1 MSKIF
6 IDEIFSKKHYHVI
19 YKAHLYIVYLYELT
33 STLVWIQLRIHLSR
47 WWTDGGRLSEKHRG
61 AKRHNGRPL
70 LLHQYKYAICDRCL
84 LLLRMLCY
92 VCSTRDI
99 FFCLTPILTPTSSC
113 SRWVWCRI
121 NFFASWFFFLSH
133 NWSSGFPLL
142 YKRFHLHR
150 NNVCR
155 GFSDVKKTNLEKH
168 N

>member
-84 LLLRMLCY
+84 LLLRMLCF

-99 FFCLTPILTPTSSC
+99 FLPYPYPNTYLLLLSMSLVQNKLFCIL
-113 SRWVWCRI
+113 I
-121 NFFASWFFFLSH
+121 FFFLTIGARGSH
-133 NWSSGFPLL
+133 FFTKDFICTEIMYAEDFQML
-142 YKRFHLHR
+142 KRPI
-150 NNVCR
+150 
-155 GFSDVKKTNLEKH
+155 
-168 N
+168 